1 MQSMVQGFRREF
13 QMQYELTVKGTAAE
27 LAQFLSIA
35 ESLGLQSQNDEAEA
49 IPISD
54 TSQSLAEFV
63 SGLSREGRYL
73 LNIIA
78 SNSPPHGDGV
88 TDENLRDTLRD
99 IRGMWGT
106 GDPDNVELVQVY
118 GVIGGIARRWSSI
131 FPDQSSNP
139 FRKQQ
144 VGPLDVYILNRQL
157 AGSLRQALGDEDE

>member
-1 MQSMVQGFRREF
+1 M
-13 QMQYELTVKGTAAE
+13 TIKGTAAE

-35 ESLGLQSQNDEAEA
+35 DSLGLQSQNDEAEELQ
-49 IPISD
+49 ISD
-54 TSQSLAEFV
+54 PNQSLNHFA

-73 LNIIA
+73 LHIIA
-78 SNSPPHGDGV
+78 SNSPPYGDGV
-88 TDENLRDTLRD
+88 TDESLRDTLRD

-106 GDPDNVELVQVY
+106 GDPGNVELVQVY

-131 FPDQSSNP
+131 FPGQSSNP

-157 AGSLRQALGDEDE
+157 AESLRQILSDQDE